1 MLLESAGGGD
11 KSKATK
17 EGKTMIIFTSIYCAK
32 LQRTED
38 ALTHKPVEPSIADLK
53 GAYRDLLT
61 VYQGTNRT
69 QPMDGDR

>member
-1 MLLESAGGGD
+1 
-11 KSKATK
+11 
-17 EGKTMIIFTSIYCAK
+17 MIIFTSIYCAK

-69 QPMDGDR
+69 QPMDGDC